1 MSPTK
6 AICHEI
12 CRRPGR
18 TKPGNVSQSCRG
30 VQMVKKSNLV
40 SKLVAPIFCSG
51 GGGFVLRLGAPH
63 GRASPS
69 PPPAWSSAGAASRDG
84 GINPAPPLASPTPP
98 VTGALTDLRPA
109 AQPARSAERR
119 ERWARRGGSGR
130 APALAGSLAPQSRAA
145 QRRWRRERRVR
156 LAGQGGL
163 EVASET
169 VGLGGAVSWA
179 SRLA

>member
-69 PPPAWSSAGAASRDG
+69 PPPAWSSADAASRDG

-98 VTGALTDLRPA
+98 VTGALTDLQPSRRA
-109 AQPARSAERR
+109 ARREENGGPVGAAAGARRHWLAAWHRRAEQRSADGGGSGGCGLRG
-119 ERWARRGGSGR
+119 RGGSRWPLRLWDSVGR
-130 APALAGSLAPQSRAA
+130 
-145 QRRWRRERRVR
+145 
-156 LAGQGGL
+156 
-163 EVASET
+163 
-169 VGLGGAVSWA
+169 
-179 SRLA
+179 

>member
-1 MSPTK
+1 MNPGNEPPK

-40 SKLVAPIFCSG
+40 SKLVAPIFCG

-98 VTGALTDLRPA
+98 VTGALTDLQPSRRAARREENGGPVGAAAGARRHWLAAWHREQSSA
-109 AQPARSAERR
+109 AQMAEG
-119 ERWARRGGSGR
+119 AAG
-130 APALAGSLAPQSRAA
+130 AAGS
-145 QRRWRRERRVR
+145 RWPLR
-156 LAGQGGL
+156 LWD
-163 EVASET
+163 S
-169 VGLGGAVSWA
+169 VG
-179 SRLA
+179 R